1 MPSPAT
7 STPQPVRIAAADAV
21 HDATL
26 YRATTKKHK
35 VEPPALV
42 LHLHAGAFVS
52 APTMGTPCIVRLL
65 LEAGATVLSLRYPLA
80 PEHPFP
86 QAPEAAF
93 AALTHLYKHRRSYA
107 GSPARVF
114 LAGEEAGGNLAAAA
128 ALMARDRGGPEIAG
142 QLLFSPML
150 DVCVATASMR
160 GVHAGPVGCRFADGW
175 RSYLPRASD
184 ALHPYATPGSAVR
197 LASLPPTLLVTSK
210 DDPMRDEAEAYAQ
223 RLRHEGIAVEELV
236 LTPHTGFPGPYME
249 TSACDAEWMRAV
261 HAPIRRFLQS
271 PGTPPDFEDP
281 TTMTDMTRGVIDEAR
296 KPRDDANREP
306 ANPNRRTTP

>member
-7 STPQPVRIAAADAV
+7 FTPQPVRIVAADAV

-26 YRATTKKHK
+26 YRARDKDHK
-35 VEPPALV
+35 VEPAALV

-52 APTMGTPCIVRLL
+52 APTVGVPCVVRLL
-65 LEAGATVLSLRYPLA
+65 VDAGATVLSLRYPLA

-93 AALTHLYKHRRSYA
+93 AALMHLHKHRRQYA
-107 GSPARVF
+107 GASARLF

-128 ALMARDRGGPEIAG
+128 ALMARDRGGPEVAG

-160 GVHAGPVGCRFADGW
+160 GIRAGPVGCRWADGW

-184 ALHPYATPGSAVR
+184 AMHPYATPGSAVR
-197 LASLPPTLLVTSK
+197 LASLPPTLLVTSQ
-210 DDPMRDEAEAYAQ
+210 DDPMRDEAEAFAQ
-223 RLRHEGIAVEELV
+223 RLRHDGIVV
-236 LTPHTGFPGPYME
+236 
-249 TSACDAEWMRAV
+249 SR
-261 HAPIRRFLQS
+261 
-271 PGTPPDFEDP
+271 
-281 TTMTDMTRGVIDEAR
+281 
-296 KPRDDANREP
+296 
-306 ANPNRRTTP
+306 